1 MNFPNSK
8 INGLIN
14 KTSCPKSKFTGLIN
28 ETSFGCLSGDI
39 LIPSDLIN
47 EEIRQKL
54 EEFKFKRHIK
64 GYSTKGYSINPTTVK
79 TILIEYWQQRDP
91 EKYERACKLKNPSN
105 PSEILCHKG
114 GRVRCS
120 KKIRKSH
127 KKSIRA
133 RKTRKY
139 RR

>member
-1 MNFPNSK
+1 M
-8 INGLIN
+8 
-14 KTSCPKSKFTGLIN
+14 SCPRSKFRGLIN
-28 ETSFGCLSGDI
+28 ELSVGCLSGGI
-39 LIPSDLIN
+39 IIPPDLIN
-47 EEIRQKL
+47 EEIKQKL
-54 EEFKFKRHIK
+54 EEFKFKRQTH
-64 GYSTKGYSINPTTVK
+64 GYSINPTKVK

-91 EKYERACKLKNPSN
+91 EKYERACKLKNPNN
-105 PSEILCHKG
+105 PSEILCHMG